1 MKITKKKKIQE
12 MFENLKPLVLNSS
25 NVNIWFTSDLHF
37 GHRNILKFCARP
49 WKSIEEMNEGLI
61 KNWNSVVGKDD
72 IIFNLGD
79 FAFAPDRKW
88 KEILKRLNGHHYL
101 ILGNHDITRWPGD
114 KIMELFEGVSHQMI
128 LKIDGRTVYLNH
140 YPYLCFGGAWRKPEN
155 AVYQL
160 FGHVHSGP
168 NCGGTDTNRLV
179 NLFPYQYDVGVDNND
194 YFPIAWTQVKEII
207 SRQVTEGIS
216 IPNEEHTIPDK
227 AYKE

>member
-1 MKITKKKKIQE
+1 MKQNME
-12 MFENLKPLVLNSS
+12 LVKPLKIDSS
-25 NVNIWFTSDLHF
+25 KQGIWFTSDLHF
-37 GHRNILKFCARP
+37 GHKNILKFCKRP
-49 WKSIEEMNEGLI
+49 WDTVEEMDEGLI
-61 KNWNSVVGKDD
+61 QNWNRVVGKDD
-72 IIFNLGD
+72 LVFNLGD
-79 FAFAPDRKW
+79 FAFATNGRW
-88 KEILKRLNGHHYL
+88 KELINRLNGHIHL
-101 ILGNHDITRWPGD
+101 ILGNHDVVRWPGD
-114 KIMELFEGVSHQMI
+114 KIMELFECVSHQMI

-216 IPNEEHTIPDK
+216 IPNKEHTIPDE

>member
-1 MKITKKKKIQE
+1 

-114 KIMELFEGVSHQMI
+114 KIMELFDGVSNQMI

-160 FGHVHSGP
+160 FGHTHSGP
-168 NCGGTDTNRLV
+168 NCRGTDTDRLV
-179 NLFPYQYDVGVDNND
+179 NLFPYQYDVGVDNNN
-194 YFPIAWTQVKEII
+194 YTPVSWQQVQEII
-207 SRQVTEGIS
+207 NKQVEYS
-216 IPNEEHTIPDK
+216 IEAKNRVHTISDST
-227 AYKE
+227 YKE